1 MVDIG
6 DASTASLQS
15 GPPGWRG
22 MPPWTLKI
30 EESMMAARGIWRKA
44 LLIACQGPPTC
55 NHRYVGRLAG
65 WSVLIV
71 GMRWEQG

>member
-1 MVDIG
+1 
-6 DASTASLQS
+6 
-15 GPPGWRG
+15 